1 MLSGTEMN
9 RLHKLKLKNA
19 ALSFIVQLFSY
30 FAVLDLHECVFGCV
44 FSIIKPFLLTVFER
58 L

>member
-1 MLSGTEMN
+1 MLSGSEMD

-30 FAVLDLHECVFGCV
+30 FAALDLHECVFGCV
-44 FSIIKPFLLTVFER
+44 FFYY
-58 L
+58 

>member
-1 MLSGTEMN
+1 MLSGSEMN
-9 RLHKLKLKNA
+9 RLHKLKLNH
-19 ALSFIVQLFSY
+19 LSFIVQLFSY